1 MQNKEFKLIFKMNKY
16 PKKFSLKSY
25 SKRSTIAYICS
36 WKN

>member
-1 MQNKEFKLIFKMNKY
+1 MNKD

-25 SKRSTIAYICS
+25 SKRSAITYICS